1 MKIYRTKIRQDLSH
15 LGGLLILSF
24 IYILCYFWGRT
35 HHPRHSATGLQLS
48 GADLKIFILLLLGS

>member
-1 MKIYRTKIRQDLSH
+1 MTKIRQDLSH

-24 IYILCYFWGRT
+24 IYILCCFWGRT